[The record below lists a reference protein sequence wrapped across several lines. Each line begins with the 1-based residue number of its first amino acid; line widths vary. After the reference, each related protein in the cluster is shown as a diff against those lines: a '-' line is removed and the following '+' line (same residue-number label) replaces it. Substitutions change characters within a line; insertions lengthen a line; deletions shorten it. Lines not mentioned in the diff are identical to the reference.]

1 MYMGNGASQTD
12 ADFAF
17 TIASGRP
24 RRKKED
30 TSFGPRL
37 TAIRKARGLT
47 QAQLA
52 EAAGT
57 TQRSIS
63 YYENDDGI
71 PPASVVIALA
81 KALKVSAD
89 ELLGIKPPRLER
101 VEEDTETK
109 RLWKRRKNGTVPT
122 GTFSH
127 RQRLRARWS
136 PARPNFHA
144 AIELIR
150 KAPHEVLASHRLTC
164 HGGLSDPISPSAI
177 SNTRS

>member
-1 MYMGNGASQTD
+1 MNGEALLAR

-17 TIASGRP
+17 TIASGMR

-37 TAIRKARGLT
+37 VAIRKTRGLT
-47 QAQLA
+47 QVQLA
-52 EAAGT
+52 EAVGS

-89 ELLGIKPPRLER
+89 EMLGIKPPRV
-101 VEEDTETK
+101 VESADGTENK
-109 RLWKRRKNGTVPT
+109 RLWKRFQTMAALPEKDQRAVIRLIISLVAAAPGRRTAAQGVRNG
-122 GTFSH
+122 
-127 RQRLRARWS
+127 R
-136 PARPNFHA
+136 
-144 AIELIR
+144 
-150 KAPHEVLASHRLTC
+150 
-164 HGGLSDPISPSAI
+164 
-177 SNTRS
+177 

>member
-1 MYMGNGASQTD
+1 MYMSGALSPAN

-17 TIASGRP
+17 TIASGMP

-47 QAQLA
+47 QVQLA
-52 EAAGT
+52 EAAGS

-81 KALKVSAD
+81 RALKVSAD
-89 ELLGIKPPRLER
+89 ELLGIKPPRLEH
-101 VEEDTETK
+101 VEEDAETK
-109 RLWKRRKNGTVPT
+109 RLWKRFQMVTALPEKD
-122 GTFSH
+122 
-127 RQRLRARWS
+127 QRAVIRLINSLVAAT
-136 PARPNFHA
+136 PARRPGAQGERNA
-144 AIELIR
+144 R
-150 KAPHEVLASHRLTC
+150 
-164 HGGLSDPISPSAI
+164 
-177 SNTRS
+177 